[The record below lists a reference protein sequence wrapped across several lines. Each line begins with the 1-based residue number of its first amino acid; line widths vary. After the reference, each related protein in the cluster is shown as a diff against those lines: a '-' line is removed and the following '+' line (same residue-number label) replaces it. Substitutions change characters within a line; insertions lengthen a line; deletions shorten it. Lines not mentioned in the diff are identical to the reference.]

1 MDWITIVLVSLLLA
15 TLLAY
20 FSGIFPYP
28 YGWIILSVILVMRF
42 AANKNNE

>member
-1 MDWITIVLVSLLLA
+1 MDWITIVLVSLLIA

-20 FSGIFPYP
+20 FSGVFPYP
-28 YGWIILSVILVMRF
+28 YGWIILSVILVMRL